1 MVDCGEEV
9 DVVVGRVGRVEG
21 LEMLEE
27 GLSGTA
33 LLRGVAG
40 TAQLGCVCEGGD
52 GNISKCCNDKCG
64 MKAILTLAVCMH
76 SMAFNSSFISSSFD
90 PSSFSS

>member
-1 MVDCGEEV
+1 MVDCGEEA

-27 GLSGTA
+27 GLSGTT

-40 TAQLGCVCEGGD
+40 TAQLGYVCVCVEGG
-52 GNISKCCNDKCG
+52 GVMGISLNVVMTNVG
-64 MKAILTLAVCMH
+64 
-76 SMAFNSSFISSSFD
+76 
-90 PSSFSS
+90 

>member
-1 MVDCGEEV
+1 M
-9 DVVVGRVGRVEG
+9 VVGRVGRVEG

-27 GLSGTA
+27 GLSGTT

-40 TAQLGCVCEGGD
+40 TAQLGCVCVCVWRGGSD

-64 MKAILTLAVCMH
+64 MKTILTLAVCMH